1 MSQQSI
7 YTDHPESLL
16 SMSSQFVPTIDV
28 GVLSSRE
35 INARL
40 EGEFRCLHTEQRCS
54 GRINARIDADV
65 IVVADESGTSV
76 AGKEVV
82 LEPVSKT
89 GTSFTLFGVT
99 IGVSFHWERNEDQRF
114 VGSLKLLLT
123 DAGIAAINSVS
134 VEDYLTSV
142 ISSEMSAGSSVHLLK
157 AHAVT
162 SRSWLLAQIEKS
174 RLLKKNPVKYQTL
187 FEDSQQRIRWYDRED
202 HAHFD
207 VCADD
212 HCQRYQGITKA
223 YTGTVQRSV
232 EETRGQVVTFH
243 GTICDARFSKSCGG
257 VSELFEN
264 AWEPVHYPYLTPV
277 VDSLPPPS
285 GYSMDLT
292 NEKAAEAW
300 IRGDPPAFCNTTDKA
315 ILSQVLLKYDQ
326 ETTDFYRW
334 KVAYGQSEIAELIGK
349 RSGIDFGAIIDLVPI
364 ERGASGRIIKLKI
377 VGTKKTYTIG
387 KELEIR
393 KTLSRSHLYSSGFV
407 ADKEDVRNGIPGRFV
422 LRGAG
427 WGHGVGLCQIGAAV
441 MGEKGYSFDR
451 ILAHYFP
458 GSELKTLY

>member
-7 YTDHPESLL
+7 YTDHPESSL
-16 SMSSQFVPTIDV
+16 SMSSQSVPTIDV

-35 INARL
+35 INASL
-40 EGEFRCLHTEQRCS
+40 EGEFQCLHTEQRCS
-54 GRINARIDADV
+54 GRIKARIDEDV
-65 IVVADESGTSV
+65 IVVVDESGTSI

-82 LEPVSKT
+82 LEPASKT
-89 GTSFTLFGVT
+89 GASFTLFGVT

-123 DAGIAAINSVS
+123 DAGITAINSVS

-142 ISSEMSAGSSVHLLK
+142 ISSEMSAESSVHLLK

-174 RLLKKNPVKYQTL
+174 RSVKKNPVKYQTL
-187 FEDSQQRIRWYDRED
+187 FEDDQQRIRWYDRED
-202 HAHFD
+202 HVHFD
-207 VCADD
+207 VCAD
-212 HCQRYQGITKA
+212 
-223 YTGTVQRSV
+223 
-232 EETRGQVVTFH
+232 VVTFH

-257 VSELFEN
+257 VTELFEN

-300 IRGDPPAFCNTTDKA
+300 IRGNPPAFCNTTDKA

-393 KTLSRSHLYSSGFV
+393 KTLSRSHLYSSAFV
-407 ADKEDVRNGIPGRFV
+407 VDKKDVRNGIPGRFT
-422 LRGAG
+422 LTGAG

-441 MGEKGYSFDR
+441 MGE
-451 ILAHYFP
+451 
-458 GSELKTLY
+458 